1 MKAATWTL
9 YAVRAAALLAAGAAL
24 SAFAQAP
31 EPGGPAPEAETP
43 AVPGATPAAA
53 PAPTARPRPYRDV
66 LRDAK
71 AVPGFFTLHQ
81 KDEKVWLE
89 IRSEQFEV
97 PFFFSYNIPRS
108 IGERG
113 LYGSQMG
120 RSRIAFFRRIGDRV
134 QLIARNDE
142 FFAAQGTPQARFVA
156 ESFSDSLIASAPL
169 ASLPNPATKA
179 VVVEANALLFAD
191 IPGYLTRLEIAFR
204 LPFALDARNSAIAQ
218 VNNGER
224 LTGLQ
229 VRAHFAVPKLP
240 APPLNPPPGAVVPPP
255 APPKTVPDPRSLF
268 VSFYYSFAQLP
279 AEPWPPRLADQR
291 IGHFTT
297 SRVDYSEDT
306 AVKPRVHYV
315 QRWRLEKADPSAA
328 RSEPKQA
335 VVYWLDRNI
344 PEKYRK
350 SVAAGVLEWNKAFE
364 RIGFKDALVVKQ
376 QAEQDDFDTMDARH
390 ASIRWFTGADAGF
403 AVGPSQVDP
412 RTGEIVDADIG
423 MSDAFARGARR
434 LVVEDVGRAA
444 AEPNAA
450 VLADPLDVRR
460 QAPTCSYAV
469 EAAHELHFAMD
480 LLEARGLDMEG
491 AEADAIA
498 QAYVKFIIMHE
509 VGHTL
514 GLRHNFRAS
523 TAYPLSALRDPA
535 FTRAHG
541 IAASVMDY
549 TPYNLAVAGEKQG
562 EYVQDTIGAYDYWA
576 IEYAYAPVDPLN
588 QKAELAKIA
597 ARSTEPGLA
606 YGTDE
611 DAGFGRLIGIDPD
624 INRFD
629 LGPDPLE
636 YYKRRMRLSRELWDR
651 IESLQLAPG
660 ESYERLTR
668 SLLSGFRSIGQ
679 IAPLA
684 AKYVGG
690 VSHRRDL
697 AGTGRA
703 LYEPTPVARQREALT
718 LITRDF
724 FRADSFRF
732 KPEFLSRI
740 AIDHFERPTNP
751 IVSIADAV
759 LNVQR
764 AILDHLMSDTVAAR
778 LLDSQDKVADG
789 GRVLRLSELHET
801 LQAAIWSEAKTGA
814 ETTALRRNLQREHL
828 RRVANALLK
837 PAATAPADAASL
849 SRENARQLVTALR
862 AARSKPGLSKETRA
876 HYAASLNALE
886 EALKAPLQR
895 AGA

>member
-1 MKAATWTL
+1 MKRAARAPG
-9 YAVRAAALLAAGAAL
+9 AVWAAALLAAGAAL
-24 SAFAQAP
+24 PAFAQAP
-31 EPGGPAPEAETP
+31 EPGGPAAEAETP
-43 AVPGATPAAA
+43 AAPAAA
-53 PAPTARPRPYRDV
+53 PATPTPRPRPYRDV
-66 LRDAK
+66 LKDAK
-71 AVPGFFTLHQ
+71 ALPGFFTLYQ

-89 IRSEQFEV
+89 IRPEQLET

-120 RSRIAFFRRIGDRV
+120 RSRIAFLRRIGDRV
-134 QLIARNDE
+134 QLVARNDE

-156 ESFSDSLIASAPL
+156 ESFSDSLLASAPL
-169 ASLPNPATKA
+169 ASLPDPATKV

-204 LPFALDARNSAIAQ
+204 LPFALDARNSAVAQ
-218 VNNGER
+218 VHNGER
-224 LTGLQ
+224 LTGLN
-229 VRAHFAVPKLP
+229 VRVHFAVPKLP
-240 APPLNPPPGAVVPPP
+240 APPLNPPPGAVPPP
-255 APPKTVPDPRSLF
+255 APPRTVPDPRSLF

-297 SRVDYSEDT
+297 SRVDHTEDT
-306 AVKPRVHYV
+306 AVKSRVHYV
-315 QRWRLEKADPSAA
+315 QRWRLEKKDPSAA

-350 SVAAGVLEWNKAFE
+350 AVAAGVLEWNRAFE

-376 QAEQDDFDTMDARH
+376 QTEQDDFDTMDARH
-390 ASIRWFTGADAGF
+390 ASIRWFTAADGSF
-403 AVGPSQVDP
+403 AIGPSQVDP
-412 RTGEIVDADIG
+412 RTGEILDADIG
-423 MSDAFARGARR
+423 ISDAFGRSARR
-434 LVVEDVGRAA
+434 LVVEDVGRAG
-444 AEPNAA
+444 EQNAA
-450 VLADPLDVRR
+450 VLADPLDIRR
-460 QAPTCSYAV
+460 EAPTCSYAA

-480 LLEARGLDMEG
+480 LLEARGLDMDGTE
-491 AEADAIA
+491 AEAIA
-498 QAYVKFIIMHE
+498 QAYVKFIVMHE

-514 GLRHNFRAS
+514 GLRHNFHAS
-523 TAYPLSALRDPA
+523 TAYPLEQLRDPA
-535 FTRAHG
+535 FTREHG

-576 IEYAYAPVDPLN
+576 IEYAYTPLEP
-588 QKAELAKIA
+588 QHEKAELARIA

-611 DAGFGRLIGIDPD
+611 DAGDGRAIGIDPD
-624 INRFD
+624 VNRFD

-636 YYKRRMRLSRELWDR
+636 YYQRRMKLSRELWDR
-651 IESLQLAPG
+651 IEALQLAPG

-668 SLLSGFRSIGQ
+668 SLVSGFRSIGQ

-740 AIDHFERPTNP
+740 GIDQFERPANP
-751 IVSIADAV
+751 IVSIADPV
-759 LNVQR
+759 LNVQK

-778 LLDSQDKVADG
+778 LLDSQDKVADRS
-789 GRVLRLSELHET
+789 RVLRLSELHET
-801 LQAAIWSEAKTGA
+801 LQAAIWSEAQTGA
-814 ETTALRRNLQREHL
+814 ETTTLRRNLQREHL
-828 RRVANALLK
+828 RRVANALTK
-837 PAATAPADAASL
+837 PAASAPADAASL
-849 SRENARQLVTALR
+849 LRENARRLASALR
-862 AARSKPGLSKETRA
+862 AAQSRPGLSKETRA

-886 EALKAPLQR
+886 EALKAPMQR
-895 AGA
+895 SGA